1 MAAEKALARIAQ
13 RKARLAPKPKDQ
25 PKRKPT
31 ATVETTAIN
40 ETSEPMPSEVK
51 FEDTQSDL
59 QGAIEGLMK
68 RKADSVKA
76 FKDEV
81 AEAHK
86 AFDIVDGMSA
96 EVRNAVSGFRA
107 WLAGKTNG
115 PHVEEVSPPS
125 SAKALPSGS

>member
-25 PKRKPT
+25 PKRKPIKSK
-31 ATVETTAIN
+31 A
-40 ETSEPMPSEVK
+40 SEPMPSEVK

-86 AFDIVDGMSA
+86 AFDIVDGMSL

-115 PHVEEVSPPS
+115 PQVEDGSPS
-125 SAKALPSGS
+125 AAKALPSGS

>member
-1 MAAEKALARIAQ
+1 MAAERALAKIAQ
-13 RKARLAPKPKDQ
+13 RKARLAPKPKEQ
-25 PKRKPT
+25 PKRKPIKT
-31 ATVETTAIN
+31 KA
-40 ETSEPMPSEVK
+40 SEPMPSEVQ
-51 FEDTQSDL
+51 FDSTQSEL
-59 QGAIEGLMK
+59 QDAIEGLMK

-86 AFDIVDGMSA
+86 AFDIVDGMSL
-96 EVRNAVSGFRA
+96 EVRNAVSGFRS